1 MLVVSAVPMNYTPGK
16 LRRVMN
22 LRSFGNTIVILSLL
36 AAAIASP
43 CAADQVVAT
52 IAELK
57 DAISAANS
65 GTGDLTILLA
75 DGTYVIDV
83 AWGLGLSADGIT
95 VRGQNGNRDAVVI
108 QGTGMTG
115 GPTHGFQVRAD
126 HVTIADLTIRLVCNH
141 AIQIHGESP
150 HDADDVV
157 LRNLVIQDTGE
168 QMVKASYR
176 DGEAAFGSDRGLVEN
191 CWFEYTA
198 GVGPQWY
205 IGGVDVHHGKD
216 WVVRGNTFRNIRS
229 PGPSVAEHAVHFWT
243 DSQNTLVEGNV
254 IVNCDRGIG
263 FGLGSRGHI
272 NGVIVN
278 NMIYHG
284 ITGGFS
290 DVGIE
295 LENAT
300 GSFVCNNSIV
310 QEHAYPAAISYRF
323 SGSSGITI
331 ANNLIHL
338 AGSNPI
344 WSRDGGSATLIANVT
359 NASPDWFRNPAA
371 GDLHLRDI
379 PLPTVIDQGS
389 PVCGVTH
396 DFDGDVRPQGD
407 GIDIGA
413 DERYGTSLKGSSWG
427 ALKAIYR

>member
-1 MLVVSAVPMNYTPGK
+1 MS
-16 LRRVMN
+16 LRA
-22 LRSFGNTIVILSLL
+22 FGNTIAIFSLL
-36 AAAIASP
+36 AAAYAPP

-52 IAELK
+52 VAELK
-57 DAISAANS
+57 AAISAANS

-75 DGTYVIDV
+75 DGIYEIDV

-95 VRGQNGNRDAVVI
+95 VRGQSGNRDAVVI

-115 GPTHGFQVRAD
+115 TGPTHGFQVTAD
-126 HVTIADLTIRLVCNH
+126 HVTIADLTIRLVRNH

-157 LRNLVIQDTGE
+157 LRNLLIQDIGE

-176 DGEAAFGSDRGLVEN
+176 DGETAYGADRGLVEN
-191 CWFEYTA
+191 CCFEYTA
-198 GVGPQWY
+198 GIGPQYY

-216 WVVRGNTFRNIRS
+216 WVVRGNTFRSIRS

-243 DSQNTLVEGNV
+243 DSQNTIVERNV

-263 FGLGSRGHI
+263 FGLGSRGHVD
-272 NGVIVN
+272 GVIAN

-284 ITGGFS
+284 LTGGYS
-290 DVGIE
+290 DVSIE
-295 LENAT
+295 LENST
-300 GSFVCNNSIV
+300 GTFVCNNSIV
-310 QEHAYPAAISYRF
+310 QEHSYPAAISYRF

-344 WSRDGGSATLIANVT
+344 WSRDGGAATLIANVA
-359 NASPDWFRNPAA
+359 NASLDWFRNPPA
-371 GDLHLRDI
+371 GDLHLQDK

-389 PVCGVTH
+389 PACGLTE
-396 DFDGDVRPQGD
+396 DFDGEQRPQGD

-413 DERYGTSLKGSSWG
+413 DERSGTNLRASSWG
-427 ALKAIYR
+427 GLKAHYLN